1 MTFDIVP
8 GNALGCRTN
17 AHRHGW
23 DGSICEDAA
32 DWACGIEADFRQ
44 KYCQT
49 GTPRCFHLH
58 LFDEEGPHLII
69 PDSGVGWLLG
79 KHPTAFD
86 DQVLLI
92 WAPHAEEPHGM
103 VGGRPVGSFMAG
115 AYRIESAERIEQRN
129 HVEWKIRPYE
139 DGWTYMG
146 CLETQAPRFI
156 HLGGPYIKQ
165 VERASIG
172 ALFESALES
181 GAEITDFWTRE
192 EKERLDHFAAHVD
205 EWLSEAETRVTEL
218 LGTSVKSLTPAAPQ
232 KERKPTQPAKSSKA
246 PPEPQLTTRLIPL
259 PPKPPA
265 VEPPDQFPLIAD
277 SKREG
282 IEKVYGTSTL
292 RALQI
297 AAMTHPMLLLTG
309 HPGVGKSTLALDFID
324 DPQRER
330 SLVVP
335 VDAEWTHSTQ
345 LFGSLN
351 EATNSF
357 EPTRLTNFLRA
368 AELAW
373 RAGDFATRVVVLE
386 NFDLCAPEDWL
397 SEIRTRLQYP
407 GKSISDRTIELSG
420 SSVRCWAADAEP
432 RLFLSPAVRFVATV
446 DEPIRPGTLTTRLLN
461 DIGVV
466 SLDIST
472 ADALKLAG
480 ATVTPKQS
488 EALVALDKCS
498 RPFHAGI
505 TLTTAHSIATCLG
518 RLEELGLD
526 AWKAI
531 DVVLCQEVLS
541 KLELMAPEGLA
552 EELGHRLITWGEG
565 PGKKFTRAAA
575 RVTEF
580 GERVSRAGVYDA

>member
-1 MTFDIVP
+1 MTFDIFP

-58 LFDEEGPHLII
+58 LFDDDGPHLTI

-103 VGGRPVGSFMAG
+103 VGGRPTGSFMAG

-129 HVEWKIRPYE
+129 HIEWKIRPYD

-146 CLETQAPRFI
+146 SLETQAPRFI

-172 ALFESALES
+172 ALFESALEA
-181 GAEITDFWTRE
+181 GAETTEYWTAE
-192 EKERLDHFAAHVD
+192 EKERLEQFAGHVD
-205 EWLSEAETRVTEL
+205 EWLSIAEKRVKKLVGDSPAPAPEAR
-218 LGTSVKSLTPAAPQ
+218 
-232 KERKPTQPAKSSKA
+232 ERKNTQAPKAAK
-246 PPEPQLTTRLIPL
+246 PEPEPELTTRLIPL

-265 VEPPDQFPLIAD
+265 VEPPDRFPLIAEA
-277 SKREG
+277 KRAK
-282 IEKVYGTSTL
+282 IEQLYGPYTL
-292 RALQI
+292 HSLQV
-297 AAMTHPMLLLTG
+297 AAMTHSMVLLSGL
-309 HPGVGKSTLALDFID
+309 PGVGKSTLALDFID
-324 DPQRER
+324 DPKRER

-335 VDAEWTHSTQ
+335 VAADWNSPEQ
-345 LFGSLN
+345 LFGRVQK
-351 EATNSF
+351 ATGAF
-357 EPTRLTNFLRA
+357 EPTRFTNFMRA

-373 RAGDFATRVVVLE
+373 RAGDFSTRVVVFE
-386 NFDLCAPEDWL
+386 NFDLCPPEDWL
-397 SEIRTRLQYP
+397 SDIRIRLQYP
-407 GKSISDRTIELSG
+407 ANSITDRTIELG
-420 SSVRCWAADAEP
+420 GQSVRGWAQGAEP

-446 DEPIRPGTLTTRLLN
+446 DEPLRKGTLTSRLLD
-461 DIGVV
+461 DIGIVE
-466 SLDIST
+466 LNIST
-472 ADALKLAG
+472 SDALKLSG
-480 ATVTPKQS
+480 ANLTSKQL
-488 EALVALDKCS
+488 EALIGLDKCT

-505 TLTTAHSIATCLG
+505 LLTTAHSIATCLN
-518 RLEELGLD
+518 RQEELGLD
-526 AWKAI
+526 NWKII
-531 DVVLCQEVLS
+531 DMVLCQEVLS
-541 KLELMAPEGLA
+541 KLELSPGEGMD
-552 EELGHRLITWGEG
+552 ETLGHRLVEWGDG
-565 PGKKFTRAAA
+565 PGKKFTLASTRLSEIGD
-575 RVTEF
+575 RL
-580 GERVSRAGVYDA
+580 SRANVYDL